1 MRNLTAEEKL
11 DIALNFLA
19 KNGAKGGSYDY
30 YDEVQCKLKEI
41 NDYLFKHLLE
51 QGIPE
56 QEHLPIIY
64 KLHRDNFLDFFYEN
78 PEGEK
83 LGNRPKQIRIT
94 FEGLMLQ
101 NNKGYTQR
109 LEDKN
114 SERNRMRFNETI
126 IMIGTGLAG
135 LYALVQFFQWLN
147 SVVCS

>member
-1 MRNLTAEEKL
+1 
-11 DIALNFLA
+11 
-19 KNGAKGGSYDY
+19 
-30 YDEVQCKLKEI
+30 
-41 NDYLFKHLLE
+41 
-51 QGIPE
+51 
-56 QEHLPIIY
+56 
-64 KLHRDNFLDFFYEN
+64 
-78 PEGEK
+78 
-83 LGNRPKQIRIT
+83 
-94 FEGLMLQ
+94 MLQ